1 MSLDFTHQR
10 FEPASRGHGPVQGR
24 DQDPDQGMG
33 HLRRFFGG
41 IVRHWQRRRMI
52 RALQAMDD
60 RLLRDIGLARGDIE
74 AVVDSFDDRELQMV
88 PLAPAALAVG
98 ASHQARGKAA

>member
-1 MSLDFTHQR
+1 M
-10 FEPASRGHGPVQGR
+10 GP
-24 DQDPDQGMG
+24 
-33 HLRRFFGG
+33 LRRLFGG